1 MTWKKRAWHVAL
13 VGVFAVSS
21 AVPALS
27 YASLGLTPSGRNP
40 GQTLTDLLG
49 PAANSELNTTAP
61 ELLGSMPEMPGT
73 ADMDEMGG
81 EPMQTAAGWSGSG
94 YGGHGGGGAS
104 TAG

>member
-1 MTWKKRAWHVAL
+1 LPVALKKRAWHVAL

-21 AVPALS
+21 AIPALT

-61 ELLGSMPEMPGT
+61 ELLSSLPTMPEMPDMP
-73 ADMDEMGG
+73 AMDEMGG
-81 EPMQTAAGWSGSG
+81 EPM
-94 YGGHGGGGAS
+94 
-104 TAG
+104 